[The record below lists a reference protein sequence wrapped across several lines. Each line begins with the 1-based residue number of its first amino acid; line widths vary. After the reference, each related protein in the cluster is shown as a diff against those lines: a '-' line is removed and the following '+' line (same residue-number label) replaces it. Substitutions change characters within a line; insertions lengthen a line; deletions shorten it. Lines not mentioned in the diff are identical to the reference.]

1 MLRLSSDATNVPVDC
16 VEEKIKLYDQ
26 LGDICAHKDLQFYN
40 AAIKFY
46 KMEVNSFSYIST
58 TMSLYL
64 FIHNSLIYISI

>member
-16 VEEKIKLYDQ
+16 VEERMKLYDQ

-46 KMEVNSFSYIST
+46 KMEVNFC
-58 TMSLYL
+58 
-64 FIHNSLIYISI
+64 LIYQQLCRFIYAFIIH